1 MLAFGPAS
9 THPVRERCLS
19 YMRPLEEA
27 QPGEALRPHSYILTR
42 EIALFA
48 ARNLGKDYLEKDE
61 SGREIAPACV
71 TDNDY
76 VDLWMSDFT
85 TKEAVHAKAEHHY
98 LTSPIVGKRLD
109 VTGRVLDKYNRR
121 GRDFLVLESETTDE
135 DGVKLV
141 ESKNVL
147 LIDL

>member
-1 MLAFGPAS
+1 MARPSHILLDNGTFPS
-9 THPVRERCLS
+9 
-19 YMRPLEEA
+19 MRPLEEA
-27 QPGEALRPHSYILTR
+27 QPGEPLRPYSYTLTR
-42 EIALFA
+42 DIALFA
-48 ARNLGKDYLEKDE
+48 ARNLGKDYLGTED
-61 SGREIAPACV
+61 SGRELAPACV

-76 VDLWMSDFT
+76 VGLWMSDFT

-98 LTSPIVGKRLD
+98 LNSPIVGKRLD
-109 VTGRVLDKYNRR
+109 VTGRILDKYTRR

-141 ESKNVL
+141 ESRNVL

>member
-1 MLAFGPAS
+1 
-9 THPVRERCLS
+9 
-19 YMRPLEEA
+19 MRPLEEA
-27 QPGEALRPHSYILTR
+27 QSGEALRPHSYTLTR
-42 EIALFA
+42 EIALFT

-76 VDLWMSDFT
+76 VDLWISDFT
-85 TKEAVHAKAEHHY
+85 TKEAVHAKAEHRY
-98 LTSPIVGKRLD
+98 LNPPTVGKRLE
-109 VTGRVLDKYNRR
+109 VTGRILDKYNRR

>member
-1 MLAFGPAS
+1 MARPPYYLFGSGALPS
-9 THPVRERCLS
+9 
-19 YMRPLEEA
+19 MRPLEEA
-27 QPGEALRPHSYILTR
+27 QIGETLRPHSYTLTR

-48 ARNLGKDYLEKDE
+48 ARNLGKDILETDK
-61 SGREIAPACV
+61 SGREVAPACV

-76 VDLWMSDFT
+76 VGLWISDFAT
-85 TKEAVHAKAEHHY
+85 NEAVHAKAEHHY
-98 LTSPIVGKRLD
+98 LNPPVVGKRLE
-109 VTGRVLDKYNRR
+109 VTGRILDKYNRR

-135 DGVKLV
+135 DGVRLV